1 MGTFGNPVCL
11 LEEARLREAQPR
23 EVSRGRDG
31 VRCFLA
37 LLLGCL
43 LLGVLL
49 LLLRWLDTLGVLSV
63 LMLARP
69 LLTGVFFTLL
79 LISFVGSEMIHS

>member
-1 MGTFGNPVCL
+1 MGTFGNPVRL
-11 LEEARLREAQPR
+11 LEEARPR
-23 EVSRGRDG
+23 EVSQGRDS

-49 LLLRWLDTLGVLSV
+49 LLLRWLS
-63 LMLARP
+63 
-69 LLTGVFFTLL
+69 
-79 LISFVGSEMIHS
+79 